1 LTYSGAAQLK
11 GGDSILY
18 HALKL
23 YKLEPELRWSAGAYV
38 WPVDQT
44 VDFNTEI
51 VDGPLISSPR
61 NSIHGGIMSRQ
72 NSSSPLRS
80 VSSLSDP
87 DGSTEDLRTK
97 VERSGAIP
105 ITSAGITVLS
115 AASSPGGVGKE
126 RVPFVQ
132 GGELE
137 KLVVNV
143 LVVVYVH

>member
-1 LTYSGAAQLK
+1 MS
-11 GGDSILY
+11 SI
-18 HALKL
+18 
-23 YKLEPELRWSAGAYV
+23 
-38 WPVDQT
+38 
-44 VDFNTEI
+44 
-51 VDGPLISSPR
+51 
-61 NSIHGGIMSRQ
+61 
-72 NSSSPLRS
+72 
-80 VSSLSDP
+80 SDP

-105 ITSAGITVLS
+105 ITSAGITLLS

-143 LVVVYVH
+143 LLVIFIP

>member
-1 LTYSGAAQLK
+1 MK

-44 VDFNTEI
+44 VDFNVEI
-51 VDGPLISSPR
+51 VDGPIINSPR
-61 NSIHGGIMSRQ
+61 NSVHGGITSRKGTG
-72 NSSSPLRS
+72 SPLRS
-80 VSSLSDP
+80 VSSISDS

-105 ITSAGITVLS
+105 IASSGITLLS

-143 LVVVYVH
+143 LLVVYVP

>member
-1 LTYSGAAQLK
+1 M
-11 GGDSILY
+11 Y

-44 VDFNTEI
+44 VDFNVEI
-51 VDGPLISSPR
+51 VDSPIITSASPR
-61 NSIHGGIMSRQ
+61 NSVHGNLTSRQ
-72 NSSSPLRS
+72 NTSSPLRS
-80 VSSLSDP
+80 VSSISE

-97 VERSGAIP
+97 VERSGAVP
-105 ITSAGITVLS
+105 ITAAGITVLS
-115 AASSPGGVGKE
+115 ATSSPGGVGKE

-132 GGELE
+132 AGELE

-143 LVVVYVH
+143 LLVVYVP